1 MTVDPFL
8 LMANAL
14 GFVGAALMLA
24 SYLMKG
30 MMPLRIAALCAC
42 VFLVSYGAL
51 KHALPTLLLYG
62 LLVPINIKKTLAMRK
77 MVQAIERA
85 REDTPLSQWLLPH
98 MHRRTAKAGE
108 LLWKQGDAANEMLYL
123 ESGSLRLVE
132 YDEIL
137 IEGALVGEI
146 GLFSPDHRRTLSLA
160 AATDCV
166 LYSMTG
172 EEMAL
177 LYYENPKLGFHVMR
191 LVVARLMGDVSKA
204 RATTSPGHR
213 QETPVTLTRSSVDPS
228 F

>member
-1 MTVDPFL
+1 MNVDSFVL
-8 LMANAL
+8 VANTL
-14 GFVGAALMLA
+14 GFIGAALMLA

-62 LLVPINIKKTLAMRK
+62 ALVPINIKKTLAMRK

-85 REDTPLSQWLLPH
+85 REDTPISQWLLPH

-108 LLWKQGDAANEMLYL
+108 VLWRKGDEAKEMLYL

-146 GLFSPDHRRTLSLA
+146 GLFAPDHRRTLSLA

-166 LYSMTG
+166 VYSLTG

-191 LVVARLMGDVSKA
+191 LVVARLMADVSKA
-204 RATTSPGHR
+204 RAGDPAER
-213 QETPVTLTRSSVDPS
+213 VPATLSAATGTAS
-228 F
+228 